1 MRYYETLYIVNPNLE
16 NEALDITMGEI
27 GTQLEK
33 TKSKLI
39 NHRVWGKKRL
49 AYQIENQKYG
59 SFILLQFEG
68 GEQDQMNEFNTWM
81 KLNNSI
87 LRHMTVALDD
97 KPEVYEEKV
106 KEEPVEKEAPKG
118 ASEETPESDLEDEVV
133 VVETTSEET
142 ETQPDVTEEK
152 STEETETTKDV
163 SDESSEEDTE
173 EKEAE

>member
-1 MRYYETLYIVNPNLE
+1 
-16 NEALDITMGEI
+16 
-27 GTQLEK
+27 
-33 TKSKLI
+33 
-39 NHRVWGKKRL
+39 
-49 AYQIENQKYG
+49 
-59 SFILLQFEG
+59 
-68 GEQDQMNEFNTWM
+68 
-81 KLNNSI
+81 
-87 LRHMTVALDD
+87 MTVALDD